1 MNPPNHDAD
10 LLVGDLDESQLLAR
24 IFPLLPTNSG
34 VLLGPGDDCAVVSAP
49 DTRFVVSTDI
59 LIENVHFRQEWS
71 TGYQVGWRAAMQNLA
86 DIAAMGAR
94 PTSLVVGLAIP
105 KQLQVNWVT
114 EFARGLGDAA
124 RQVGAAVVGGDLSG
138 AEQIFVSVTVHG
150 DLEGRAPVLR
160 SGARVGDVVALA
172 GCTGWSAAGLDVLL
186 RGGLPEDGLDGSLS
200 TASAQMVALALQ
212 SFLTPT
218 SPIEL
223 GSVAGKAGA
232 TALMD
237 VSDGLIRDA
246 QRICAAS
253 GVEIVFDYDALL
265 NAVQAPV
272 HNPNLTFTGPPTQEV
287 STRGA
292 LPKLARLLGAAN
304 ADEVDLLVA
313 KWMLT
318 GGEDHAL
325 LATFPSETGVP
336 AGFATIGRVTA
347 SSVPPSTPTETRRP
361 ATRWGAVRVEGI
373 ELDADGVGWDH
384 FR

>member
-24 IFPLLPTNSG
+24 IFPLLPTNSD

-49 DTRFVVSTDI
+49 DARFVVSTDI
-59 LIENVHFRQEWS
+59 LIEDVHFRRDWS

-124 RQVGAAVVGGDLSG
+124 RQVGAAVVGGDLSST
-138 AEQIFVSVTVHG
+138 EQIFISVTVHG
-150 DLEGRAPVLR
+150 DLERRAPVLR
-160 SGARVGDVVALA
+160 SGAQVGDVIALA
-172 GCTGWSAAGLDVLL
+172 GVTGWSAAGFAL
-186 RGGLPEDGLDGSLS
+186 LS
-200 TASAQMVALALQ
+200 TPPGDDGHVANDHDAALATLAVQ
-212 SFLTPT
+212 SFL
-218 SPIEL
+218 SPASPVAL
-223 GSVAGKAGA
+223 GVEANAAGA

-253 GVEIVFDYDALL
+253 GVEIVFDYADLL
-265 NAVQAPV
+265 NGVQAPV
-272 HNPNLTFTGPPTQEV
+272 HNPDLTSAGPPAQEV
-287 STRGA
+287 STRDA
-292 LPKLARLLGAAN
+292 LPRLARLLGAAN
-304 ADEVDLLVA
+304 LDDANRLVA
-313 KWMLT
+313 KWILT

-325 LATFPSETGVP
+325 LAAFPSEADVP

-347 SSVPPSTPTETRRP
+347 STRPPSTVGETQRP